1 MKKLLVIA
9 MVGLVGAASADYF
22 VNYSSYWGNTVDGA
36 PMLPNVGNTATVQLL
51 YAGANGVA
59 DETEPGKLD
68 LSLIAGDDVLLYSAT
83 FENTGGAYEEF
94 AAGTYGTF
102 DGAAFLGGAIYGRIF
117 NSAAPGAGSRYF
129 IGDVITALDLDS
141 GASPAPTPTK
151 YDMVA
156 ASVGASGEAAGVV
169 IPEPATIGL
178 MGIAGLGM
186 FLARR
191 KTRR

>member
-83 FENTGGAYEEF
+83 FENTGGA
-94 AAGTYGTF
+94 
-102 DGAAFLGGAIYGRIF
+102 
-117 NSAAPGAGSRYF
+117 
-129 IGDVITALDLDS
+129 
-141 GASPAPTPTK
+141 
-151 YDMVA
+151 
-156 ASVGASGEAAGVV
+156 
-169 IPEPATIGL
+169 
-178 MGIAGLGM
+178 
-186 FLARR
+186 
-191 KTRR
+191 